1 MLIPQNNQDSEK
13 IDSVPSLLFNR
24 LVEDQHLNNDHPSV
38 RSFGKRVIDIVGALA
53 GLLILA
59 LLVTPIALL
68 IKLDSPGP
76 IFYSQVRYGL
86 KGKPFTIWKFRS
98 MVKNADELKTTVLNE
113 AQGLIFKNAEDPR
126 VTRMGHFLRRTSLD
140 EFPQFI
146 NVLMGEMSLV
156 GTRPPTADEV
166 SRYSPYHWRRLDVK
180 PGLTG
185 QWQVSGRSAIKDFEE
200 IVKLDLHYQRIW
212 SLRHDYILIF
222 KTFLVLFDRKGA
234 Y

>member
-1 MLIPQNNQDSEK
+1 MSLPRNNQDSK
-13 IDSVPSLLFNR
+13 QLCSVPSALSNQ
-24 LVEDQHLNNDHPSV
+24 LVKDHWLENYHPSV
-38 RSFGKRVIDIVGALA
+38 SSPGKRVMDIIGALI

-76 IFYSQVRYGL
+76 IFYSQTRYGL

-98 MVKNADELKTTVLNE
+98 MVKNADQLKSTVTNE
-113 AQGLIFKNAEDPR
+113 AQGLIFKNASDPR
-126 VTRMGHFLRRTSLD
+126 ITRVGRFLRKTSLD

-166 SRYSPYHWRRLDVK
+166 SRYSTHHWRRLDIK

-185 QWQVSGRSAIKDFEE
+185 QWQVNGRSAIKDFEE
-200 IVKLDLHYQRIW
+200 VVKLDLDYQRIW
-212 SLRHDYILIF
+212 SLRHDCALIF
-222 KTFLVLFDRKGA
+222 KTFLVLFDRTGA